1 MPKGGGVS
9 SETKGRDSYRLAFPP
24 PLTVG
29 FAGGALLSKVG
40 LGAVVG
46 LCLGKSA

>member
-1 MPKGGGVS
+1 MPKGGGVRS
-9 SETKGRDSYRLAFPP
+9 RQKEGNSYRLAFPP